1 MAIDNTI
8 DWLITQ
14 IPDKKRMEH
23 FRKKFGETRV
33 HQVTY
38 VKPWIQ
44 GYVREELMKII
55 IKAQRQG
62 LIGDANYG
70 KNKEARLK
78 EYKEARA
85 IIEKEAFKAY
95 AGVYNP
101 TNIRKKWKAAF
112 GGKFTGRIYHS
123 KTVGYTVEYVGNSGK
138 FKWAAKHSIKRGKRA
153 TPEIAR
159 KLIDEYARDVW
170 RNTRANSRYKKL
182 GLKLGNI
189 ANPVVATLTEGKRDT
204 GNRLHGIP
212 SGSLNPEVQ
221 TQLTTDKRSSTGK
234 SASTVALLGFEEDVS
249 ANLEDW
255 IFSHME
261 KSYVETYKQIQDYL
275 DTEYRV
281 ENIKFSDIKHFRDKI
296 TMSILMGQQR
306 QNSLMKYADANGI
319 REYLETVRTL
329 LIQSLGNPAV
339 MADWAERKGSKKTPR
354 ERMNESIVGAT
365 VEPIVKTLKK
375 NKNIRVTTTVK
386 KSKPVRQ
393 TAKKKRQGAKS
404 KAGGKRQV
412 SKTGKITKANLQQA
426 AAATA
431 TKRGGGSSR
440 GLGGGET
447 SINPIGLQQ
456 LLNKSLPKEVADN
469 MGPYPRRLEYRTGRF
484 ADSAQ
489 VTQVVPMP
497 RSVEIRYTYQKDP
510 YSVFEP
516 EFGNPLASR
525 GRDPKQIIGGTI
537 RELAQEIMGTK
548 YGLVRTKRV

>member
-14 IPDKKRMEH
+14 IPDKKRMAH

-78 EYKEARA
+78 EYKEARS

-138 FKWAAKHSIKRGKRA
+138 FKWAAKHSIKRGRRA

-170 RNTRANSRYKKL
+170 RNTKANSRYKKL

-189 ANPVVATLTEGKRDT
+189 ANPVVATLTKGKRDT

-221 TQLTTDKRSSTGK
+221 TQLTTD
-234 SASTVALLGFEEDVS
+234 
-249 ANLEDW
+249 
-255 IFSHME
+255 
-261 KSYVETYKQIQDYL
+261 
-275 DTEYRV
+275 
-281 ENIKFSDIKHFRDKI
+281 
-296 TMSILMGQQR
+296 
-306 QNSLMKYADANGI
+306 
-319 REYLETVRTL
+319 
-329 LIQSLGNPAV
+329 
-339 MADWAERKGSKKTPR
+339 
-354 ERMNESIVGAT
+354 NEAHQ
-365 VEPIVKTLKK
+365 E
-375 NKNIRVTTTVK
+375 
-386 KSKPVRQ
+386 
-393 TAKKKRQGAKS
+393 
-404 KAGGKRQV
+404 QV
-412 SKTGKITKANLQQA
+412 QA
-426 AAATA
+426 
-431 TKRGGGSSR
+431 
-440 GLGGGET
+440 
-447 SINPIGLQQ
+447 Q
-456 LLNKSLPKEVADN
+456 
-469 MGPYPRRLEYRTGRF
+469 
-484 ADSAQ
+484 
-489 VTQVVPMP
+489 
-497 RSVEIRYTYQKDP
+497 
-510 YSVFEP
+510 
-516 EFGNPLASR
+516 
-525 GRDPKQIIGGTI
+525 
-537 RELAQEIMGTK
+537 
-548 YGLVRTKRV
+548 